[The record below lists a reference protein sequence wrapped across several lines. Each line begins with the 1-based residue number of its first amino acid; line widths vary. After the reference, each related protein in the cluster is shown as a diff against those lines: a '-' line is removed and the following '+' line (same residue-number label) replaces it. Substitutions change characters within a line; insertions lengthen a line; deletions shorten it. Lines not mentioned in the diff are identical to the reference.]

1 MLITEQHKASIIKKL
16 TAQAHY
22 VVPLISL
29 HEKTCESTQ
38 TLAKKNKKNT
48 VLQPKTKVFKRNS
61 IAQCI

>member
-1 MLITEQHKASIIKKL
+1 MLITEQHKASIIIKL

-38 TLAKKNKKNT
+38 TLAKKNKKT
-48 VLQPKTKVFKRNS
+48 LCCSLKLKFSKG
-61 IAQCI
+61 IA